1 MGSSRLY
8 GEDDL
13 AKSLSNLDVE
23 VQSLGLRRLLL
34 LEDLLR
40 CSKCFLTV
48 VAVLI
53 ELSEVEMAKLE
64 QNYDEVR

>member
-8 GEDDL
+8 GEGDL

>member
-1 MGSSRLY
+1 VGSSRLY
-8 GEDDL
+8 GEGDL